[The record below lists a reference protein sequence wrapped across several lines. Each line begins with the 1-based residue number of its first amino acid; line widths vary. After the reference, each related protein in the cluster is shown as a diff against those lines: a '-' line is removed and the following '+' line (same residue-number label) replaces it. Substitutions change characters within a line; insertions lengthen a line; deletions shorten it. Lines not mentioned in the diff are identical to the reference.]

1 MASRAGYPYLIG
13 AILVA
18 AITFAAALRFRSWP
32 MWLTAFGL
40 TVLTLAV
47 AWMVRASYVVAP

>member
-1 MASRAGYPYLIG
+1 MPARAGYPYLIG
-13 AILVA
+13 AILIA
-18 AITFAAALRFRSWP
+18 AVTFAAALRFRSWP
-32 MWLTAFGL
+32 IWLMAFAL